1 MATNLTIA
9 DAAKASGLSAHTLRY
24 YERAGL
30 LDPIGRDDS
39 GHRRYSD
46 ADLERIAF
54 LTKLRSTGMPIRDVR
69 RYAELLNEGA
79 GTEQQRMALLEAH
92 RDAVRALLA
101 ETAKNLELI
110 EWKIN
115 YYREQLEH
123 R

>member
-24 YERAGL
+24 YERAVL
-30 LDPIGRDDS
+30 LDR
-39 GHRRYSD
+39 
-46 ADLERIAF
+46 
-54 LTKLRSTGMPIRDVR
+54 
-69 RYAELLNEGA
+69 GA
-79 GTEQQRMALLEAH
+79 GTERQRMALLEAH
-92 RDAVRALLA
+92 RDTVRASLA

-123 R
+123 Q